1 MTKPSRIN
9 PQVVVR
15 YAALLMV
22 ASVVLVPLLAT
33 ALGGFK
39 SLGELRT
46 NPFGWP
52 AAWDFS
58 HYAGILAGSGYWQMM
73 GNSLIIATLTVVLT
87 VAVSSMAAFAFV
99 QLRFAGQAF
108 LFNYLLLGLM
118 FPAATAILPLFIR
131 IRDLGLL
138 DSYWGVVLPQVA
150 FGLTMSVLLFRN
162 AFKNLPHE
170 LFAAARLDGC
180 SYAGFFW
187 RIVLPMSRPILATVS
202 VIVFVQSWNGYLLP
216 LMVLNRDSLYP
227 WPLGIMAYQGQY
239 STDWHLVLAYI
250 TLTILPAVVLFF
262 AAQKHIVAGMTTG
275 AVKG

>member
-1 MTKPSRIN
+1 MTKPRQLDGY
-9 PQVVVR
+9 PLVR
-15 YAALLMV
+15 YAVLV
-22 ASVVLVPLLAT
+22 AVAGVVLVPLLAT

-46 NPFGWP
+46 NPFGLP
-52 AAWDFS
+52 AQWDFS
-58 HYAGILAGSGYWQMM
+58 HYASILGGRAYWQMM
-73 GNSLIIATLTVVLT
+73 GNSLVIATLTVVLT
-87 VAVSSMAAFAFV
+87 LALSSMAAFAFM
-99 QLRFAGQAF
+99 QLRFIGQGF

-118 FPAATAILPLFIR
+118 FPAATAILPLFVR

-150 FGLTMSVLLFRN
+150 YGLTMSVLLFRN

-187 RIVLPMSRPILATVS
+187 RIVLPMSKPILATVA

>member
-1 MTKPSRIN
+1 MTKAGH
-9 PQVVVR
+9 QLFR
-15 YAALLMV
+15 YTVLIAV

-52 AAWDFS
+52 AEWDFS
-58 HYAGILAGSGYWQMM
+58 HYAGILYSPSYWQML
-73 GNSLIIATLTVVLT
+73 GNSLVIATLTVLLT
-87 VAVSSMAAFAFV
+87 LVVSSMAAFAFA
-99 QLRFAGQAF
+99 QLRFVGSAF

-118 FPAATAILPLFIR
+118 FPAATAVLPLFIR

-150 FGLTMSVLLFRN
+150 FGLTMSVLLLRN
-162 AFKNLPHE
+162 AFKNLPPE
-170 LFAAARLDGC
+170 LFEAARLDGC
-180 SYAGFFW
+180 SHAGFFW
-187 RIVLPMSRPILATVS
+187 RIVLPLSKPILATVA
-202 VIVFVQSWNGYLLP
+202 VIVFVQSWNAYLLP
-216 LMVLNRDSLYP
+216 LMVLNRESLYP

-250 TLTILPAVVLFF
+250 TLTILPAVLLFF

-275 AVKG
+275 SVKG